1 MFNSLGKIDE
11 AIQDYQKVIEIQS
24 KHVDAYNNL
33 GAVFK
38 DGGERAKS
46 ITCFQKAIKFATNK
60 NYLINLKIELRNL
73 ALKSS
78 LFDSKNYSN
87 DFYEMLL
94 NIKK

>member
-38 DGGERAKS
+38 EGGEREKS
-46 ITCFQKAIKFATNK
+46 ITCFC
-60 NYLINLKIELRNL
+60 L
-73 ALKSS
+73 
-78 LFDSKNYSN
+78 
-87 DFYEMLL
+87 
-94 NIKK
+94 